1 MKKEL
6 VNSTFKTLIFDLNG
20 TITGRVSEH
29 PDHIAFRDHYIME
42 KLGKSL
48 SGKLPNTTS
57 LALQICGLSPSQYYT
72 YRNQV
77 IDWNLFH
84 EYSES
89 TVLAF
94 QRLKKDGYTLVL
106 YTDCLGEQIK
116 RTLKV
121 LGKENLFDL
130 IISEE
135 FNLKKPTPQAFKY
148 VADRFGCSYSDM
160 LMIGNDYN
168 KDLLPLKI
176 LGGNIIQIDGEHE
189 LPELFE
195 LLAINNT
202 FETKTG
208 FKDA

>member
-6 VNSTFKTLIFDLNG
+6 VSSTFKTLIFDLNG

-29 PDHIAFRDHYIME
+29 SDHIAFRNKYIEE

-48 SGKLPNTTS
+48 SEKLPNSTT
-57 LALQICGLSPSQYYT
+57 LALQVCGLSPIQYYI
-72 YRNQV
+72 YRNST

-84 EYSES
+84 QYDES
-89 TVLAF
+89 TELEF
-94 QRLKKDGYTLVL
+94 QRLKEKGYNLVL

-116 RTLKV
+116 ATLKV
-121 LGKENLFDL
+121 LGMETIFDL

-135 FNLKKPTPQAFKY
+135 FNLKKPSPNVFKY
-148 VADRFGCSYSDM
+148 VADTFDCSFREI

-176 LGGNIIQIDGEHE
+176 LGGNTIQIDGEHE
-189 LPELFE
+189 LPEFFE
-195 LLAINNT
+195 FIQ
-202 FETKTG
+202 E
-208 FKDA
+208 KDHHVR